1 MKCPRC
7 SFENAAS
14 SEYCNRCGQ
23 VMSFANRTSLFN
35 TENFGTAG
43 VVSGQIVGDVHV
55 HPSNS
60 KSNYNGTLT
69 FENAAPVI
77 MAGKH
82 LKFASA
88 SLVAQGFLASVVVG
102 SVAFLANITQ

>member
-14 SEYCNRCGQ
+14 SVSCRRCGQ
-23 VMSFANRTSLFN
+23 IINSASNTPLFS
-35 TENFGTAG
+35 TENFGAAG
-43 VVSGQIVGDVHV
+43 VVSGQIVGDVHI

-69 FENAAPVI
+69 FENAAPI
-77 MAGKH
+77 TKGIRLRPGGSRDGTARIKWDLSI
-82 LKFASA
+82 LKGRGGLCA
-88 SLVAQGFLASVVVG
+88 VP
-102 SVAFLANITQ
+102 